1 MKENINNDTATE
13 SKNPLRDIL
22 DNYKNNIAGKRMS
35 DVEAAEAWM
44 NTMVAFAKEV
54 NKMENE

>member
-1 MKENINNDTATE
+1 MKENNNKDIATE
-13 SKNPLRDIL
+13 NKDPLRDII

-35 DVEAAEAWM
+35 AVEAAEVWM

-54 NKMENE
+54 NKMED